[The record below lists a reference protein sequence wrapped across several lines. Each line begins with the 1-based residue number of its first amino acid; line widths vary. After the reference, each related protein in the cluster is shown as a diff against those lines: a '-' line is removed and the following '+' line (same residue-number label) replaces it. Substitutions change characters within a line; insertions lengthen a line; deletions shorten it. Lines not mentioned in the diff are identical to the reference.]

1 MAAGIRRCV
10 ETREIGLLDNPSAD
24 RILGH
29 IVPRGKLPASLAHSA
44 AKLSARLHLLRL
56 FMSIDTYSICPC
68 GSGKKIKFCKCKDSV
83 HELDRVLKMID
94 GGQLVPALDRLST
107 ILEEHPDAAWALA
120 IRGRLFMDLREYT
133 SLEENA
139 ERFRRLQPSNPL
151 ALTQSAAAALFRQD
165 LSAATELMLEALT
178 ESGQTVDSFVLDVAS
193 LLAYAL
199 AGNGILLTSRVYA
212 TLALV
217 STGYEDSRMAANVL
231 QQINGDPSVNQLAK
245 AVPNLI
251 APPEDADW
259 GERYDEAAL
268 LLANNK
274 VALAQTKFESL
285 QRSAPLQPAI
295 LAGLLNCAIW
305 RGDHAAQADTLVKLS
320 QCEELSFDER
330 VRFLAMSQMA
340 SPDADGLA
348 VDHLELSADV
358 ESIDEFQMAMIANTR
373 FEELPADALESV
385 KREGDVAPR
394 SAFQI
399 LDSDV
404 LGEGEKLTADNI
416 PVALAA
422 VFLFGRETDR
432 SARLQIIGL
441 PATKRA
447 QVEELMKQVAP
458 DVEWVEAEEVGKLP
472 LTMIA
477 TPQIGGIR
485 PENQSDLDAVVKEL
499 ISQRVPETLSTTPVK
514 MLGGVSLKD
523 AASDES
529 KTLLRAAM
537 IRYIEGED
545 NLVARDE
552 NLIDRL
558 CEIGNVPKIERKK
571 ITGDELE
578 EIPGSD
584 LDRIDPSEL
593 DPENLIYLIQ
603 RAQQI
608 SATSIGRRASLA
620 LLEADTESVDEGRY
634 IGAKII
640 AYSFLMQRATESD
653 VAVDYLDK
661 AKAYAEEHKLSD
673 ASLLLA
679 ELGLR
684 LRRQE
689 IDLFQNAVQAIV
701 QKHSDNPEVMGRLQQ
716 ILAQLGLINPDG
728 SPRQAPGMGPAAQE
742 PAGGGLWTPDGDG
755 GGAAPAGPAGGEA
768 SGGGKL
774 WVPGM
779 D

>member
-1 MAAGIRRCV
+1 M
-10 ETREIGLLDNPSAD
+10 PSSPTAD

-29 IVPRGKLPASLAHSA
+29 IVPRGKLPASLAHTA
-44 AKLSARLHLLRL
+44 AKLPARPHLLRL

-94 GGQLVPALDRLST
+94 GGQLVPALDRLSA

-165 LSAATELMLEALT
+165 LSAATELILEALT

-193 LLAYAL
+193 LLSYAL

-251 APPEDADW
+251 PPPESADW
-259 GERYDEAAL
+259 VERYDEAAL
-268 LLANNK
+268 LLSNNK

-285 QRSAPLQPAI
+285 QRSAPLQPAV
-295 LAGLLNCAIW
+295 LSGLLNCAIW
-305 RGDHAAQADTLVKLS
+305 RGDHVAQSELLVKLS
-320 QCEELSFDER
+320 QCEELDFDER
-330 VRFLAMSQMA
+330 ARFLALAQIA
-340 SPDADGLA
+340 SPDADGMT
-348 VDHLELSADV
+348 VEHTELMADV
-358 ESIDEFQMAMIANTR
+358 DSIDEYQMALIANPR

-399 LDSDV
+399 LDRAV
-404 LGEGEKLTADNI
+404 LDEGETLTADNI
-416 PVALAA
+416 PVGLAA
-422 VFLFGRETDR
+422 LFLFGRETDR
-432 SARLQIIGL
+432 SARLQVLGL
-441 PATKRA
+441 PVAKRP
-447 QVEELMKQVAP
+447 QVQELLDEVAP
-458 DVEWVEAEEVGKLP
+458 NVNWTEGEKGQLP
-472 LTMIA
+472 LAMIA

-485 PENQSDLDAVVKEL
+485 PEHQKDLDAVVKEL
-499 ISQRVPETLSTTPVK
+499 IRQRVPETLSTTPVK
-514 MLGGVSLKD
+514 LLGDVSLKD
-523 AASDES
+523 AASDDS
-529 KTLLRAAM
+529 KKLQRAAM
-537 IRYIEGED
+537 VRFIEGED
-545 NLVARDE
+545 SLVARDE
-552 NLIDRL
+552 ELINRL
-558 CEIGNVPKIERKK
+558 CELGNLPQVERKK

-584 LDRIDPSEL
+584 LDRIDPSGL

-608 SATSIGRRASLA
+608 SATSIGRRASIA
-620 LLEADTESVDEGRY
+620 LLEADTESVDDGRF

-653 VAVDYLDK
+653 EAVDYLDK
-661 AKAYAEEHKLSD
+661 AKVYAEEHKLSD

-689 IDLFQNAVQAIV
+689 IDLFQNTVQAIV

-728 SPRQAPGMGPAAQE
+728 TPRQAPGMGPASQD
-742 PAGGGLWTPDGDG
+742 PAGGGLWTPDGDSG
-755 GGAAPAGPAGGEA
+755 GSAPASPAGGEA